1 MSNLALI
8 QPRPITFRTSQN
20 TDWLDGLPI
29 IGQPGQGGVVAGS
42 ANVGNGA
49 LMVTAVSVGA
59 KRGVHILA
67 ITSVAGGLAAFSVTN
82 PSGVVTGQGVAGVQT
97 YAGGLTLA
105 LTQGAT
111 QFAVGDTFAVSV
123 LPVPIDISGLTF
135 SLDAR
140 ATKNAATVM
149 LQAFSAPADGS
160 APTIVAGTTGGN
172 LAMRVLRTTMAR
184 CPPGTYPFDILATDP
199 ATGLTV
205 TAFYGLIKHAATASL
220 QD

>member
-49 LMVTAVSVGA
+49 LMVAGVSAGA
-59 KRGVHILA
+59 KRGVHVLA
-67 ITSVAGGLAAFSVTN
+67 ITSVGGGLATFGVTD
-82 PSGVVTGQGVAGVQT
+82 PSGLVTGRGVAGVPV
-97 YAGGLTLA
+97 YAGGLTLG
-105 LTQGAT
+105 LSQGSAP
-111 QFAVGDTFAVSV
+111 FAVGDVFAVSV
-123 LPVPIDISGLTF
+123 LPVPLDISGLTF
-135 SLDAR
+135 ALDAR
-140 ATKNAATVM
+140 AAKNAATVM
-149 LQAFSAPADGS
+149 LQASSAPSDGS
-160 APTIVAGTTGGN
+160 APTIITGTTGGN
-172 LAMRVLRTTMAR
+172 LAMRVLRATMAA
-184 CPPGTYPFDILATDP
+184 CPPGTYPFDLLATDP

-205 TAFYGLIKHAATASL
+205 TAFYGLIKHAAAASL

>member
-29 IGQPGQGGVVAGS
+29 VSQPGPGGVVAGS
-42 ANVGNGA
+42 ANIGNGSLA
-49 LMVTAVSVGA
+49 IVGVSVGA
-59 KRGVHILA
+59 KRGVHVLV
-67 ITSVAGGLAAFSVTN
+67 ITGVAGGLAAFTVTD
-82 PSGVVTGQGVAGVQT
+82 PSGLVTGRGVAGVQI

-105 LTQGAT
+105 LAQGSMP
-111 QFAVGDTFAVSV
+111 FAVGDTFAVSV
-123 LPVPIDISGLTF
+123 LPAPLDISGLTF
-135 SLDAR
+135 ALDAR
-140 ATKNAATVM
+140 AAKNAATVM

-160 APTIVAGTTGGN
+160 VPTIVAGTTGGN
-172 LAMRVLRTTMAR
+172 LAMRVLRATMAR
-184 CPPGTYPFDILATDP
+184 CPPGQYPFDILATDP

-205 TAFYGLIKHAATASL
+205 TAFYGLIKHAAAASL